1 MSAKDKVILAL
12 DLPQTEGDELLK
24 VLEHELSWV
33 KLGMSLFYEAGP
45 DYLRKLKDEGY
56 KVFLDLKLHD
66 IPHQVELACKNISK
80 LGADMLTIH
89 ASGGSDMIAAAKSGL
104 EGSDTKLLCVSVL
117 TSSDQEMLSSIGVTK
132 ELQRQVKDLSALSFA
147 AGADGMVCSAKEAA
161 LIKELTN
168 ENHLIVTPGIRPAG
182 SDNQDQ
188 KRVMTPDLAIKN
200 GATHLVIG
208 RPITQAKD
216 SREALA
222 QIYESLSA

>member
-168 ENHLIVTPGIRPAG
+168 ENYLIVTPGIRPAG

-216 SREALA
+216 PREALA